1 MCPIQKTLGLQF
13 SASPNKA
20 SFQPGSRKA
29 GCKSSSQE
37 RPPQASA
44 HKAKVCLSPSTLS
57 DLEPEPSPPGCCQSS
72 LFLPKSLGWGGRGVR
87 FLSAEGLLGSYVY
100 APTPS
105 LRKASALLAITVTSG
120 FSLGP
125 FFLTS
130 WHSCKHQRSFPA
142 VSSPLPRCH

>member
-72 LFLPKSLGWGGRGVR
+72 LLPAKKPRLGRERCQISVCRRASRLLCLCSHAFHTESIGIVGNHRYIRILSWSL
-87 FLSAEGLLGSYVY
+87 
-100 APTPS
+100 
-105 LRKASALLAITVTSG
+105 
-120 FSLGP
+120 
-125 FFLTS
+125 
-130 WHSCKHQRSFPA
+130 FPYIEA
-142 VSSPLPRCH
+142 